1 MKGSSERSRIRS
13 SGTPGDLF
21 SLSSDK
27 MRFLDDYLYAQKIAR
42 KMLSNFNQ
50 TLIITTKRLFFDVQ
64 VQHT

>member
-13 SGTPGDLF
+13 SGTPRDLF
-21 SLSSDK
+21 LFQEIK
-27 MRFLDDYLYAQKIAR
+27 CVFYMTICMLKKIAR

-50 TLIITTKRLFFDVQ
+50 TLIITTKLLFFDVQ